1 MGFQQMVD
9 GFGPGEGGRG
19 HGGPRGRSGE
29 GGGGG
34 RRGRGRGG
42 PEGFGAGLGT
52 GFGPGFERGGPRG
65 RGRGRERDV
74 APVSASDLQGWFAG
88 RLPDGWFSGDA
99 QITVDRD
106 EILVVGPLPA
116 DGTAVEGDQSATVA
130 ARLGRIARWREE
142 TREQRI
148 AIAEEAE
155 PRYGRKIAWGAQI
168 DGTRE
173 VFTSL
178 AVPVMTRL
186 RQPEREVLDT
196 LIDSGVARSRS
207 EALAWCVALVAE
219 NADDWLGRLREALG
233 EVQRLRE
240 QGPATT
246 PAAE

>member
-1 MGFQQMVD
+1 MSYRIPDD
-9 GFGPGEGGRG
+9 GTGTGAGWSR
-19 HGGPRGRSGE
+19 GPRGRSGS
-29 GGGGG
+29 GGG
-34 RRGRGRGG
+34 RRGPGG
-42 PEGFGAGLGT
+42 PEGFAAGFAA
-52 GFGPGFERGGPRG
+52 GFGPGGFGPRG

-74 APVSASDLQGWFAG
+74 PPVDQSDLQAWFAG
-88 RLPDGWFSGDA
+88 RLPDDWFTGPA

-106 EILVVGPLPA
+106 EILVVGTLPD
-116 DGTAVEGDQSATVA
+116 DGTAVEGDESATTA
-130 ARLGRIARWREE
+130 ARLGRIARWRQQ

-155 PRYGRKIAWGAQI
+155 PRYGRKIAWGARI
-168 DGTRE
+168 EDTRE

-219 NADDWLGRLREALG
+219 NADDWLGRLREAL
-233 EVQRLRE
+233 ENVQRLRE
-240 QGPATT
+240 QGPA
-246 PAAE
+246 AAAQEQPDQG

>member
-1 MGFQQMVD
+1 LGA
-9 GFGPGEGGRG
+9 
-19 HGGPRGRSGE
+19 
-29 GGGGG
+29 
-34 RRGRGRGG
+34 
-42 PEGFGAGLGT
+42 GFGAGF
-52 GFGPGFERGGPRG
+52 GFGGPGSGPRG

-74 APVSASDLQGWFAG
+74 PPVSATDLQAWFAG
-88 RLPDGWFSGDA
+88 RLPDGWFTGPA

-106 EILVVGPLPA
+106 EILVVGTLPA
-116 DGTAVEGDQSATVA
+116 DGTAVEGDDSATTA

-148 AIAEEAE
+148 AIAQEAE
-155 PRYGRKIAWGAQI
+155 PRYGRKIAWGARI
-168 DGTRE
+168 EDTRE

-219 NADDWLGRLREALG
+219 NADDWLGRLREAL
-233 EVQRLRE
+233 ENVQRLRE
-240 QGPATT
+240 QGPAG
-246 PAAE
+246 AAHDAPDHAPDDRA

>member
-1 MGFQQMVD
+1 MRFQQSND
-9 GFGPGEGGRG
+9 RSGPGEGGWG
-19 HGGPRGRSGE
+19 PGPRGRSGE
-29 GGGGG
+29 GGGG
-34 RRGRGRGG
+34 RRGRGPRG
-42 PEGFGAGLGT
+42 PEGFGAGFGA
-52 GFGPGFERGGPRG
+52 GSGPGFERGGPRG

-74 APVSASDLQGWFAG
+74 PPVSASDLQGWFAG
-88 RLPDGWFSGDA
+88 RLPDDWFSGDV

-116 DGTAVEGDQSATVA
+116 DGTAVEGDESATVA
-130 ARLGRIARWREE
+130 ARLGRIARWREQ

-155 PRYGRKIAWGAQI
+155 PRYGRKVAWGAQI

-219 NADDWLGRLREALG
+219 NADDWLGRLREAL
-233 EVQRLRE
+233 ENVQRLRE
-240 QGPATT
+240 QGPGQ
-246 PAAE
+246 ESSDEG